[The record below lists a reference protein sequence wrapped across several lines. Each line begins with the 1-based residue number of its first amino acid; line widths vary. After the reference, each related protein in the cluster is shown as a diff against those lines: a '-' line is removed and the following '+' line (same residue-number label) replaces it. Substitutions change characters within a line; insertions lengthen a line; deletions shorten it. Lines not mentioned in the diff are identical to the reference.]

1 MALWPFGKKKNR
13 NKADNDAAAQ
23 QVPEHTE
30 SAEPTDTPD
39 AAAAQA
45 EAAAPEA
52 EEPAVAAAPA
62 VQDGGQAAGTAPLTD
77 YDPINGSTGPF
88 DGDSVNIEDF
98 DFSDFSSATLNLHSM
113 RIPFPKEAQ
122 VQVEMGEQ
130 GPKMVH
136 IVTRYGRCL
145 LYTSPSPRD

>member
-52 EEPAVAAAPA
+52 SESAVAAAPA

-77 YDPINGSTGPF
+77 YDPIRQHRPLRRRLRQHRG
-88 DGDSVNIEDF
+88 
-98 DFSDFSSATLNLHSM
+98 L
-113 RIPFPKEAQ
+113 
-122 VQVEMGEQ
+122 
-130 GPKMVH
+130 
-136 IVTRYGRCL
+136 
-145 LYTSPSPRD
+145 